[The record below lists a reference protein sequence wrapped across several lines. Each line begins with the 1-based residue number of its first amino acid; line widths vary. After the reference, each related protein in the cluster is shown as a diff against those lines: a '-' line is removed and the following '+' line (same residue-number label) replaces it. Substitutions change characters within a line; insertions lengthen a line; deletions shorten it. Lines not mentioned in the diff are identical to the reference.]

1 MLLDPIEWAP
11 DGWPRALGGDLG
23 HALPKPAG
31 RTLAASGQPLS
42 GFSPGM
48 FGTKLQFYI
57 PRGAYL
63 DRARQAAF
71 RSLVYRAL

>member
-23 HALPKPAG
+23 HAR

-57 PRGAYL
+57 PRAAYL

-71 RSLVYRAL
+71 RSLIYRAL